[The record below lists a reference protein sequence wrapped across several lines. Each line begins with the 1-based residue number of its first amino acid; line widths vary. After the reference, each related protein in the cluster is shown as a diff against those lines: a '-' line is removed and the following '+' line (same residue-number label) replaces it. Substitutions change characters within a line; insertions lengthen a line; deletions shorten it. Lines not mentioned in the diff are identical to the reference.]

1 MSERYDPI
9 EGRMAEPRQ
18 RGWPTYLILAL
29 IFFLIGIAAMGWV
42 LSRWEAAARFL
53 GVAPAEPPVVQVAS
67 PPPAPTT
74 VQTPGG
80 PAEVARPPEATPAPG
95 AEPQRIVIDP
105 EITRRVAAIEARLGQ
120 VDSQSRA
127 AVGNA
132 DRAEGLL
139 VAFAARRALDRG
151 VSLGFLEALLRQ
163 RFGATQPQ
171 AVGTIIAAAREP
183 VTLQELQDGLGQ
195 IAPQLVGEGPQQSW
209 WGRVRAELGSLIIV
223 RREGTPSPV
232 PAERLRRATRR
243 LEAGQV
249 DVALAEVMRLPGREA
264 AREWV
269 VDARRYV
276 LARRALDTIETAALL
291 EPRMP
296 TPTASGSGPAT
307 AVAPTPAPATR

>member
-1 MSERYDPI
+1 MSDVYDPI
-9 EGRMAEPRQ
+9 DGRMAEPRR
-18 RGWPTYLILAL
+18 RGWLFFLILAL
-29 IFFLIGIAAMGWV
+29 LFFLIGIAAMGWV
-42 LSRWEAAARFL
+42 LTRWEAAARFI
-53 GVAPAEPPVVQVAS
+53 GVVPDPQATVQTT
-67 PPPAPTT
+67 PAPLPAT
-74 VQTPGG
+74 VQTPSG
-80 PAEVARPPEATPAPG
+80 PAEVARAPDPDPVPG
-95 AEPQRIVIDP
+95 TEPQRIVIDP
-105 EITRRVAAIEARLGQ
+105 EITRRVAAIESRLGQ
-120 VDSQSRA
+120 VDTQARA

-183 VTLQELQDGLGQ
+183 VTLQELQDDLAQVG
-195 IAPQLVGEGPQQSW
+195 PQLVGAGPQQGW
-209 WGRVRAELGSLIIV
+209 WDAIRAELGSLIIV

-249 DVALAEVMRLPGREA
+249 DVALAEVQRLPGREA
-264 AREWV
+264 ARQWV
-269 VDARRYV
+269 TDARRYV
-276 LARRALDTIETAALL
+276 LARRALDAIETAALL

-296 TPTASGSGPAT
+296 TPPASA
-307 AVAPTPAPATR
+307 PAPAPTTSAPAGR

>member
-1 MSERYDPI
+1 MSDVYDPI
-9 EGRMAEPRQ
+9 DGRMAEPRR
-18 RGWPTYLILAL
+18 RGWLAYLIFAL
-29 IFFLIGIAAMGWV
+29 LFFLIGIAAMGWV
-42 LSRWEAAARFL
+42 LTRWDAAARFI
-53 GVAPAEPPVVQVAS
+53 GIVPEPPAAVQPV
-67 PPPAPTT
+67 PEPLPTT
-74 VQTPGG
+74 IQTPSG
-80 PAEVARPPEATPAPG
+80 PAEVARAPDAAAPADST
-95 AEPQRIVIDP
+95 PQRIVIDP
-105 EITRRVAAIEARLGQ
+105 EITRRVAAIESRLGQ
-120 VDSQSRA
+120 VDTQARA

-183 VTLQELQDGLGQ
+183 VTLQELQDDLAQVG
-195 IAPQLVGEGPQQSW
+195 PQLVGAGPQQGW
-209 WGRVRAELGSLIIV
+209 WEAIRAELGSLIIV

-249 DVALAEVMRLPGREA
+249 DVALAEVQRLPGREA
-264 AREWV
+264 ARQWV
-269 VDARRYV
+269 TDARRYV
-276 LARRALDTIETAALL
+276 LARRALDAIETAALL

-296 TPTASGSGPAT
+296 TPAAAAPPITPTAA
-307 AVAPTPAPATR
+307 AAAAR